1 MTIGLLAQLPGL
13 KHPPILHFAIQS
25 RAQSSL
31 VKFSPTAV
39 QAELLELERGEEAAT
54 DPDAI
59 ITQAGAYK
67 IRTATN
73 GDSAILL

>member
-1 MTIGLLAQLPGL
+1 
-13 KHPPILHFAIQS
+13 
-25 RAQSSL
+25 
-31 VKFSPTAV
+31 V